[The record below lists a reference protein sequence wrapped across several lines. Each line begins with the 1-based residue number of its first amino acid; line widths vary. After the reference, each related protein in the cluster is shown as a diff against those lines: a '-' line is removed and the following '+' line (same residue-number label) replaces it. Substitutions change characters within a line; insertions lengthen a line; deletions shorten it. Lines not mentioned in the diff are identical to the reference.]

1 MLEKQNKPAETYG
14 NPKLQETFGPQQ
26 TLLKDEEYMSA
37 IEMLKSV
44 SRRVQK
50 EREKERARQLE
61 LLQTQATTAN

>member
-1 MLEKQNKPAETYG
+1 
-14 NPKLQETFGPQQ
+14 
-26 TLLKDEEYMSA
+26 MSA